1 MPRQPNSRKI
11 ISLTDDISHK
21 YETFYFRIDKALLSV
36 VDLIFLCRSCFAHFL
51 VAYFFFFRLF
61 SKCAKNIEFLFSCFA
76 PTSWKCL
83 VRAKFS
89 AAAVK
94 MPQFTTARKT
104 EICDFSRRLAMQDVT
119 LEMSSVS
126 LASSSRADRYFRFWK
141 IMMFHFLRNTYC
153 HCQRIFWFAGNNS
166 ACYCAHGRTQKSF
179 SRGDEFAK
187 KKK

>member
-1 MPRQPNSRKI
+1 MWDFLFS
-11 ISLTDDISHK
+11 
-21 YETFYFRIDKALLSV
+21 FRIDKALLSV
-36 VDLIFLCRSCFAHFL
+36 VDLIFFVPFMFCTFSSRLL
-51 VAYFFFFRLF
+51 FFFRLF

-89 AAAVK
+89 VAAVE

-153 HCQRIFWFAGNNS
+153 HCQRIFRFALG
-166 ACYCAHGRTQKSF
+166 AIIRPVIALMAEHKKFF
-179 SRGDEFAK
+179 SRRWIREKEEVKTQRALRAIMTF
-187 KKK
+187 